1 MSETQ
6 IISGRSIPLTGAAT
20 RTCKRALFLAS
31 RSAEPCGVETFTR
44 TLVAALAA
52 RDHVAGQDGGQD
64 AGYELVAVSGRWRD
78 VPALLQRIGQADRI
92 VFGFPLVAW
101 KRLLVI
107 PLVLLLFGWATRR
120 RISTFAHEWAGM
132 NWLRRLV
139 LAPYLLLS
147 RSILVL
153 SPLIRAQI
161 AADPVLA
168 RAARK
173 CRLVPHPPT
182 VRRPERRPLTGVAAT
197 GTIDPGALAAGAPAT
212 GRVVAVERAARDA
225 DVVIGHF
232 GAIYQGKAAMALL
245 EICDHLR
252 GRGTR
257 ALLVF
262 VGSFTNSLD
271 GYEKKFRDR
280 LRALALEDQVIV
292 TGYVADTD
300 ELFALFER
308 IGVFAFLFAEGL
320 TARRSSVI
328 TCLQSNRPVVVTAPQ
343 SLDEFRHHPG
353 LTQLIEGGALSFVPR
368 TAAAAEIADRLLAA
382 AAQHPK
388 GLPAIDADA
397 WWATTTEAT
406 RAAL

>member
-6 IISGRSIPLTGAAT
+6 IISGTSIPLTGAAT
-20 RTCKRALFLAS
+20 RARKGALFLAS

-52 RDHVAGQDGGQD
+52 RDHD

-78 VPALLQRIGQADRI
+78 VPALLQRIAQADRI

-101 KRLLVI
+101 KRMIVI
-107 PLVLLLFGWATRR
+107 PLVLLLFAGASRR

-139 LAPYLLLS
+139 LVPYLLVS

-153 SPLIRAQI
+153 SPLIRQQI

-182 VRRPERRPLTGVAAT
+182 VRRPEGRPL
-197 GTIDPGALAAGAPAT
+197 AGNLT
-212 GRVVAVERAARDA
+212 GRLPGTVAAVERAARDA

-252 GRGTR
+252 GRGIR

-271 GYEKKFRDR
+271 DYEKKFRAR
-280 LRALALEDQVIV
+280 LRALALEDHVIV
-292 TGYVADTD
+292 TGYVTDT
-300 ELFALFER
+300 EEVFALFQR
-308 IGVFAFLFAEGL
+308 IGVFAFLFPEGL

-328 TCLQSNRPVVVTAPQ
+328 TCLQSNRPVVVSAPQ
-343 SLDEFRHHPG
+343 SLDEFRHHAG
-353 LTQLIEGGALSFVPR
+353 LTQLIEEGALSFVPR

-382 AAQHPK
+382 AAQRPQ

-397 WWATTTEAT
+397 WWAATTEAT
-406 RAAL
+406 RDAL

>member
-1 MSETQ
+1 MSEIQ
-6 IISGRSIPLTGAAT
+6 IISGTSIPSTGAAT
-20 RTCKRALFLAS
+20 RARKRALFLAS
-31 RSAEPCGVETFTR
+31 RSDEPCGVETFTR

-52 RDHVAGQDGGQD
+52 RDHDAGQDAG

-78 VPALLQRIGQADRI
+78 VPALLARIAQADRI

-101 KRLLVI
+101 KRMLVV
-107 PLVLLLFGWATRR
+107 PLVLLLFAWATRR
-120 RISTFAHEWAGM
+120 RISTFAHEWTGM

-139 LAPYLLLS
+139 IAPYLLLS
-147 RSILVL
+147 RNILVL
-153 SPLIRAQI
+153 SPLIRTQI

-182 VRRPERRPLTGVAAT
+182 VCRPERRPPT
-197 GTIDPGALAAGAPAT
+197 GTAVSGTAVS
-212 GRVVAVERAARDA
+212 GRVAAVERAARDT

-232 GAIYQGKAAMALL
+232 GAIYQGKAAIALL
-245 EICDHLR
+245 DICDHLR
-252 GRGTR
+252 GRGIR

-271 GYEKKFRDR
+271 DYEKKFRAR

-292 TGYVADTD
+292 TGYVADT
-300 ELFALFER
+300 EEVFALFER
-308 IGVFAFLFAEGL
+308 IGVFVFLFPEGL

-328 TCLQSNRPVVVTAPQ
+328 TCLQSNRPVVVSAPQ
-343 SLDEFRHHPG
+343 SVDEFRHHPG
-353 LTQLIEGGALSFVPR
+353 LTQLIEDGALSFVPR
-368 TAAAAEIADRLLAA
+368 AAAVAEIADRLLAA
-382 AAQHPK
+382 TAQRRQ
-388 GLPAIDADA
+388 GLAAIDADA
-397 WWATTTEAT
+397 WWAATTEAT

>member
-1 MSETQ
+1 MSEIQ
-6 IISGRSIPLTGAAT
+6 IISGTSIPLTGAAT
-20 RTCKRALFLAS
+20 RARKRALFLAS
-31 RSAEPCGVETFTR
+31 RSDEPCGVETFTR

-52 RDHVAGQDGGQD
+52 RDHAAGQDG
-64 AGYELVAVSGRWRD
+64 GYELVAVSGRWRD
-78 VPALLQRIGQADRI
+78 VPALLGRIAQADRI

-101 KRLLVI
+101 KRMLVI
-107 PLVLLLFGWATRR
+107 PLVLLVFAFATRR
-120 RISTFAHEWAGM
+120 RISTFAHEWTGM

-147 RSILVL
+147 RNILVL

-182 VRRPERRPLTGVAAT
+182 VRRPQARPLTGTLT
-197 GTIDPGALAAGAPAT
+197 GTMPTSTVA
-212 GRVVAVERAARDA
+212 AVERAARDA

-245 EICDHLR
+245 DICDHLR
-252 GRGTR
+252 GRGIR

-262 VGSFTNSLD
+262 VGSFTHSLD
-271 GYEKKFRDR
+271 DYEKKFSAR
-280 LRALALEDQVIV
+280 LRALKLEDQVIV
-292 TGYVADTD
+292 TGYVADT
-300 ELFALFER
+300 EEVFALFER
-308 IGVFAFLFAEGL
+308 IGVFVFLFPEGL

-328 TCLQSNRPVVVTAPQ
+328 TCLQSNRPVVVSAPQ

-353 LTQLIEGGALSFVPR
+353 LTQLIEGGAISFVPR

-382 AAQHPK
+382 AAQHPQ
-388 GLPAIDADA
+388 GLPALDVDA
-397 WWATTTEAT
+397 WWAATTEAT

>member
-6 IISGRSIPLTGAAT
+6 IISGTSFPLTAAVT
-20 RTCKRALFLAS
+20 RARKRALFLAS
-31 RSAEPCGVETFTR
+31 RSDEPCGVETFTR

-52 RDHVAGQDGGQD
+52 RDHDAGQEGGQEG
-64 AGYELVAVSGRWRD
+64 GYELVPVSGRWRD
-78 VPALLQRIGQADRI
+78 VPALLWRIARADRV

-101 KRLLVI
+101 KRMLVV
-107 PLVLLLFGWATRR
+107 PLVLLLFARATRR
-120 RISTFAHEWAGM
+120 RISTFAHEWTGM

-147 RSILVL
+147 RNILVL

-161 AADPVLA
+161 ADDPFVA

-182 VRRPERRPLTGVAAT
+182 VRRPEGRPLTRTMTT
-197 GTIDPGALAAGAPAT
+197 GTVA
-212 GRVVAVERAARDA
+212 AVERAARDA

-252 GRGTR
+252 GRGVR

-271 GYEKKFRDR
+271 DYERKFHAR
-280 LRALALEDQVIV
+280 LRALELENQVIV
-292 TGYVADTD
+292 TGYVADA
-300 ELFALFER
+300 EEVFALFER
-308 IGVFAFLFAEGL
+308 IGVFAFLFPEGL

-328 TCLQSNRPVVVTAPQ
+328 TCLQSNRPVVVSAPQ

-382 AAQHPK
+382 AAQRPQ
-388 GLPAIDADA
+388 GFPAIDADA
-397 WWATTTEAT
+397 WWAATTEAT

>member
-6 IISGRSIPLTGAAT
+6 IISGTSIPLTGAAT
-20 RTCKRALFLAS
+20 RARKGALFLAS

-52 RDHVAGQDGGQD
+52 RDHD

-78 VPALLQRIGQADRI
+78 VPALLQRIAQADRI

-101 KRLLVI
+101 KRMIVI
-107 PLVLLLFGWATRR
+107 PLVLLLFAGASRR

-139 LAPYLLLS
+139 LVPYLLLS

-153 SPLIRAQI
+153 SPLIRQQI

-182 VRRPERRPLTGVAAT
+182 VRRPEGRPL
-197 GTIDPGALAAGAPAT
+197 AGNLT
-212 GRVVAVERAARDA
+212 GRLPGTVAAVERAARDA

-252 GRGTR
+252 GRGIR

-271 GYEKKFRDR
+271 DYEKKFRAR
-280 LRALALEDQVIV
+280 LRALALEDHVIV
-292 TGYVADTD
+292 TGYVTDT
-300 ELFALFER
+300 EEVFALFQR
-308 IGVFAFLFAEGL
+308 IGVFAFLFPEGL

-328 TCLQSNRPVVVTAPQ
+328 TCLQSNRPVVVSAPQ

-353 LTQLIEGGALSFVPR
+353 LTQLIEEGALSFVPR

-382 AAQHPK
+382 AAQRPQ

-397 WWATTTEAT
+397 WWAATTEAT
-406 RAAL
+406 RDAL